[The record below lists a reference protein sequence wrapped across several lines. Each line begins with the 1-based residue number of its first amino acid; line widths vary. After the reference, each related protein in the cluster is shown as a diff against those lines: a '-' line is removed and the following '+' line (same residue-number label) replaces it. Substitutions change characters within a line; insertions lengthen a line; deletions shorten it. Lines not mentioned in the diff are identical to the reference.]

1 MCVQSSLIPIII
13 RLQGAFA
20 KYEKKRKNKAANAV
34 TDGAGGDGDWADG
47 NANAAD
53 RREKSRNR
61 SANRG
66 GRGGTDSRG
75 CKFSNLLSNEI

>member
-1 MCVQSSLIPIII
+1 M
-13 RLQGAFA
+13 A
-20 KYEKKRKNKAANAV
+20 
-34 TDGAGGDGDWADG
+34 DGAGGDGDWADG
-47 NANAAD
+47 NANAD

-75 CKFSNLLSNEI
+75 CKFTKIKLITPVSSGIVESFNFICPSL

>member
-1 MCVQSSLIPIII
+1 V
-13 RLQGAFA
+13 A
-20 KYEKKRKNKAANAV
+20 
-34 TDGAGGDGDWADG
+34 DGAGGDGDWADG
-47 NANAAD
+47 NANAD

-75 CKFSNLLSNEI
+75 CKLFTLLLFNTNIEYRTLHFIWPLPSILNSLKNVSII